1 MNVFAQKKILIIT
14 IIALT
19 IINLSSI
26 IFFIYTDNIKHHR
39 GNDRRDSENL
49 INILKEKLSLTEKQ
63 IKLMTDLRSDFYS
76 KEKQLSETIRN
87 ERDSMNQMMFNKV
100 TNEDRLRLLARK
112 VADNEYQMEI
122 LRIEQA
128 KSMKAICNSDQLAK
142 LEDLV
147 KEIRDYFKPNHQ
159 EQKK

>member
-1 MNVFAQKKILIIT
+1 
-14 IIALT
+14 
-19 IINLSSI
+19 
-26 IFFIYTDNIKHHR
+26 
-39 GNDRRDSENL
+39 
-49 INILKEKLSLTEKQ
+49 
-63 IKLMTDLRSDFYS
+63 MTDLRSDFYS

-100 TNEDRLRLLARK
+100 TNEDGLRLLARK

-159 EQKK
+159 DQKK